1 MHIQVTGKRVLF
13 EGNYL
18 RLVKKDIDAGELGNW
33 TWETIERVKVYGRG
47 AVVIAAITRD
57 KELILE
63 RNWRAPLESYILQFP
78 AGVMDIEGESEEDA
92 ARREL
97 QEETGY
103 QAGDMI
109 PIISVPLTPDFTATR
124 ATHFF
129 APDVELTGE
138 GFTDVPEV
146 IEVIKVPLEQL
157 GDYFL
162 NIPADTEID
171 LRVPGLLWILKQR
184 KLI

>member
-1 MHIQVTGKRVLF
+1 MRVTARKVLF
-13 EGNYL
+13 QGNYL
-18 RLVKKDIDAGELGNW
+18 RLVLKDIEADERGKW
-33 TWETIERVKVYGRG
+33 TWETIERVNVYGRG
-47 AVVIAAITRD
+47 AVVIAAVTRN

-63 RNWRAPLESYILQFP
+63 RNWRAPLESYIIQFP

-92 ARREL
+92 AKREL
-97 QEETGY
+97 MEETGY
-103 QAGDMI
+103 RAKEMI
-109 PIISVPLTPDFTATR
+109 PIVSVPLTPDFTATR

-129 APDVELTGE
+129 APDVELAGK

-157 GDYFL
+157 GDFFL
-162 NIPADTEID
+162 NIPEDTEFD
-171 LRVPGLLWILKQR
+171 LRVPGFIWILKQK

>member
-1 MHIQVTGKRVLF
+1 MRVTGKKILF

-18 RLVKKDIDAGELGNW
+18 RLVRKDIEAEPRGKW
-33 TWETIERVKVYGRG
+33 TWETVERVKVYGRG
-47 AVVIAAITRD
+47 AVVIAAVTTE

-78 AGVMDIEGESEEDA
+78 AGVMDIEGESEADA

-97 QEETGY
+97 IEETGY
-103 QAGDMI
+103 RAKELL

-146 IEVIKVPLEQL
+146 IEVVKVPLGQL
-157 GDYFL
+157 EDYFL
-162 NIPADTEID
+162 NVPTDTEID
-171 LRVPGLLWILKQR
+171 LRVPGLIWILRQR

>member
-1 MHIQVTGKRVLF
+1 MRVTGRKILF

-18 RLVKKDIDAGELGNW
+18 RLVRKDIEAGSRGKW
-33 TWETIERVKVYGRG
+33 TWETVERVNVFGRG
-47 AVVIAAITRD
+47 AVVIAAVTAE

-97 QEETGY
+97 IEETGY
-103 QAGDMI
+103 RTKELI

-129 APDVELTGE
+129 APDVELAGE

-146 IEVIKVPLEQL
+146 IEVLKVPVSQLE
-157 GDYFL
+157 DFFL
-162 NIPADTEID
+162 NVPADTEID
-171 LRVPGLLWILKQR
+171 LRVPGLIWILRQR